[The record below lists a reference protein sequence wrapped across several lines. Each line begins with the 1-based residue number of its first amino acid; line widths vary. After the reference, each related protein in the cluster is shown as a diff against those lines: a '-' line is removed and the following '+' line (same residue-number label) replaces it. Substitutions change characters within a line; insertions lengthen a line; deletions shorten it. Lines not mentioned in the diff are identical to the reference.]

1 MTLNITP
8 NSNPFII
15 HYNVLEKEL
24 DSNLRSKLTNY
35 STVPDGM
42 LDVEKRLFYAN
53 EKLRERSVHAELW
66 DGLMEEELRGERHR
80 RFQRH
85 IGDSLM
91 RRGGADKMMFLVVTG
106 N

>member
-35 STVPDGM
+35 SDVPDGM

-53 EKLRERSVHAELW
+53 EKLRDRSVHAELW
-66 DGLMEEELRGERHR
+66 DGLMEEELRVLESEF
-80 RFQRH
+80 RFLPLLIIIFYIRYPTKPMW
-85 IGDSLM
+85 I
-91 RRGGADKMMFLVVTG
+91 
-106 N
+106 